1 MTTPA
6 DDEFTELRDAT
17 IPRVDLVDK
26 AANGT
31 RFLIAKNAADSRGL
45 MAPGFVR
52 DLIGKTAEPTPQEE
66 TVTMTGSPGAIAK
79 LMHEA
84 AQRARRRD
92 DVAKDAGIGADLDDS
107 EDGLDPTMVLAAPDD
122 DAPGD
127 PNDPGSPAWE
137 AIDAATAQKWTSIAV
152 RLKNAL
158 GVLAERE
165 MLEAAGAD
173 PDDAYD
179 AWDLQDAQ
187 CALDYVIDTLASFAV
202 GEQAA
207 ADLAGEAMATV
218 GKALAGLE
226 PAALDT
232 VEALGQVAKAGR
244 VLSAANE
251 AAIRTATEHLQK
263 VLASLPEAP
272 VVKTA
277 HEEPDMPTPTPSEDR
292 TAAAGEEPAMG
303 TAEVEKTTEPHPGE
317 PVAKANG
324 EKPPVVVVY
333 DQAGR
338 LIGIVD
344 PADVTPVANS
354 EAEPDATG
362 TGDTADAEDDSADD
376 DTPDLEPQ
384 PAADAGTPAD
394 APPDDDETVTKTT
407 DTDTISD
414 MFKSSLLAAV
424 EDVLTKNSADQA
436 EKIAKTS
443 DAVLELAE
451 LVETLKGRIGV
462 LEEQPA
468 QPKIFTNGATPPREH
483 MRGQDHGAP
492 PAVDV
497 AKARE
502 LKGVLYRGTA
512 AEQNRAAN
520 DMQAAA
526 IAALQ
531 AIHQPR

>member
-1 MTTPA
+1 MTTP

-31 RFLIAKNAADSRGL
+31 TFLIAKHAADSRGL
-45 MAPGFVR
+45 MDPGFVR
-52 DLIGKTAEPTPQEE
+52 DLIGKTAESQEE

-84 AQRARRRD
+84 AQRARGRD
-92 DVAKDAGIGADLDDS
+92 DVAKDTGIGADLDDS

-152 RLKNAL
+152 RLRNAL
-158 GVLAERE
+158 GVMAERE
-165 MLEAAGAD
+165 LLEAASAD
-173 PDDAYD
+173 PDDAEA

-202 GEQAA
+202 GEQAEA
-207 ADLAGEAMATV
+207 ELCGEAMAQV
-218 GKALAGLE
+218 GKALGGFD

-251 AAIRTATEHLQK
+251 TAIRTATEHLQR

-272 VVKTA
+272 VAKTA
-277 HEEPDMPTPTPSEDR
+277 HEEPDMATPTPSEN
-292 TAAAGEEPAMG
+292 A
-303 TAEVEKTTEPHPGE
+303 AEVEKTDAPETDSEPL
-317 PVAKANG
+317 AKADG
-324 EKPPVVVVY
+324 DKPPVVVVY
-333 DQAGR
+333 DQKGR

-344 PADVTPVANS
+344 PADVTPVANA
-354 EAEPDATG
+354 EAEPDDM
-362 TGDTADAEDDSADD
+362 DTDSDDSSDDTSAPAAADN
-376 DTPDLEPQ
+376 TPDLEPQ
-384 PAADAGTPAD
+384 PAAEAGTPAN
-394 APPDDDETVTKTT
+394 APSPDDDAVTKTNQT
-407 DTDTISD
+407 DDTTFSE

-424 EDVLTKNSADQA
+424 ESVLTKHSADQ
-436 EKIAKTS
+436 EERIAKTG
-443 DAVLELAE
+443 DAVLELAD
-451 LVETLKGRIGV
+451 LVETLKGRVRV

-468 QPKIFTNGATPPREH
+468 TPKVFTNGATPPREQL
-483 MRGQDHGAP
+483 RGQDHGAP
-492 PAVDV
+492 AAVDV
-497 AKARE
+497 AKARQ

-512 AEQNRAAN
+512 VEQNQAAT
-520 DMQAAA
+520 DMQTAA

-531 AIHQPR
+531 AIHQR

>member
-1 MTTPA
+1 MTTP
-6 DDEFTELRDAT
+6 DDEFTQLVDAN

-31 RFLIAKNAADSRGL
+31 RFIIAKHADEGRGL
-45 MAPGFVR
+45 MDPGFVR
-52 DLIGKTAEPTPQEE
+52 DLIGKSTPEPTPQEE

-84 AQRARRRD
+84 AQRARHRA

-107 EDGLDPTMVLAAPDD
+107 DDGLDPTMVLAAPDD

-152 RLKNAL
+152 RLRNAL

-165 MLEAAGAD
+165 LLEAASAD
-173 PDDAYD
+173 PDDAEA

-202 GEQAA
+202 GEQAEA
-207 ADLAGEAMATV
+207 ELCGEAMAQV
-218 GKALAGLE
+218 GKALGGFD

-232 VEALGQVAKAGR
+232 VEALGQVTKAGR

-251 AAIRTATEHLQK
+251 TAIRTATEHLQR

-272 VVKTA
+272 VAKTA
-277 HEEPDMPTPTPSEDR
+277 HEEPDMATPTPSEDS
-292 TAAAGEEPAMG
+292 T
-303 TAEVEKTTEPHPGE
+303 EVEKTDAPETDGE
-317 PVAKANG
+317 PLAKADG
-324 EKPPVVVVY
+324 DKPPVVVVY
-333 DQAGR
+333 DQKGR

-344 PADVTPVANS
+344 PADVTPVANA
-354 EAEPDATG
+354 EAEPDDMDTDSDDSSDSADAPATG
-362 TGDTADAEDDSADD
+362 TDN
-376 DTPDLEPQ
+376 TPDLEPQ
-384 PAADAGTPAD
+384 PAAEAGTPAN
-394 APPDDDETVTKTT
+394 APSDDETVTKTVEDGT
-407 DTDTISD
+407 TFTE

-424 EDVLTKNSADQA
+424 EGVLTKHSADQ
-436 EKIAKTS
+436 EERIAKTG
-443 DAVLELAE
+443 DAVLELAG
-451 LVETLKGRIGV
+451 LVETLKGRVGV

-468 QPKIFTNGATPPREH
+468 QPKVFTNGALPPAEH
-483 MRGQDHGAP
+483 LRGQDHGAP
-492 PAVDV
+492 AAVDV
-497 AKARE
+497 AKARQ

-512 AEQNRAAN
+512 IEQNQAAT
-520 DMQAAA
+520 DMQTAA

-531 AIHQPR
+531 AIHQR

>member
-31 RFLIAKNAADSRGL
+31 TFLIAKHAADSRGL
-45 MAPGFVR
+45 MDPGFVR
-52 DLIGKTAEPTPQEE
+52 DLIGKTAEPAPQEE

-92 DVAKDAGIGADLDDS
+92 DITKDAGIGADLDDS

-152 RLKNAL
+152 RLRNAL

-165 MLEAAGAD
+165 LLEAAGAD

-207 ADLAGEAMATV
+207 ADLAGETMATV

-292 TAAAGEEPAMG
+292 TAAAGQEPAMG
-303 TAEVEKTTEPHPGE
+303 TAEVEKTTAPEGKAI
-317 PVAKANG
+317 AKADG

-354 EAEPDATG
+354 EAEPD
-362 TGDTADAEDDSADD
+362 DASDSAPADD

-384 PAADAGTPAD
+384 PAANAGTPAD

-407 DTDTISD
+407 ADTDTLTD

-436 EKIAKTS
+436 EKIAKTG

-451 LVETLKGRIGV
+451 LVETLKGRV
-462 LEEQPA
+462 RALEEQPA

-483 MRGQDHGAP
+483 LRGQDHGAP
-492 PAVDV
+492 APVDV